1 MIYRV
6 GTGID
11 LDLDSDYRILVRL
24 LFLLGFTLG
33 LICKMGI
40 FMHTL
45 QGCFRNKNRRIHVK
59 HSAEEPHIVS
69 AQQMVCGMLVLYL
82 GYQNSK

>member
-1 MIYRV
+1 MIYSV

-11 LDLDSDYRILVRL
+11 LNLDPDYGILVRL
-24 LFLLGFTLG
+24 VFFLGFNLG
-33 LICKMGI
+33 LIYKMGM

-69 AQQMVCGMLVLYL
+69 SQQMVRGMLVVYL